1 MPDVRMNSHMSHEQ
15 VTVACEALVL
25 RIVQHS
31 RDTSQCSVVGLVSPH
46 PGAGVTRITHILA
59 DTLRSEGNQGVV
71 AVSASDILGSAS
83 DPGVQSGAAT
93 LDALRQMYRFV
104 LIDCGSIRHR
114 QNAIRL
120 IPQLDGVI
128 LVVEANKTSKEQL
141 LYSER
146 VIENLDGRIL
156 GHVLNKR
163 TYVVPGW
170 LYGLMETAGV

>member
-1 MPDVRMNSHMSHEQ
+1 MESVMSREQ
-15 VTVACEALVL
+15 LAVACEALVL

-31 RDTSQCSVVGLVSPH
+31 RDTARCCVVGMVSPH
-46 PGAGVTRITHILA
+46 SGAGVTRITQILA
-59 DTLRSEGNQGVV
+59 DTLRTEGNQGVV
-71 AVSASDILGSAS
+71 VVSASELLGAGSGPS
-83 DPGVQSGAAT
+83 VQNGAAAF
-93 LDALRQMYRFV
+93 DALREMYRFV
-104 LIDCGSIRHR
+104 LIDCGSIRQG

-128 LVVEANKTSKEQL
+128 LVVEANKTHKEQL
-141 LYSER
+141 LYTER

-170 LYGLMETAGV
+170 LHGLMETVGV